1 MQSNADLFATDDSQ
15 RVHSW
20 QGWRIGSFT
29 RLGLIL
35 LFVAAGSLALHS
47 TAAASVDAKQRFV
60 ELKCNNCHAVS
71 SVGITV
77 QGGDDDEESGDVE
90 PPDLSTVGDSHD
102 KGWIARYLLRREKIE
117 DREHPRR
124 FRASRE
130 DLAALAEWL
139 GGLKSVDSK
148 PAD

>member
-1 MQSNADLFATDDSQ
+1 MRRTTDSFPSNDPPLLPPS
-15 RVHSW
+15 RVGLVHSLA
-20 QGWRIGSFT
+20 

-35 LFVAAGSLALHS
+35 LFVGAGSLALHS
-47 TAAASVDAKQRFV
+47 TAAASVDAKKRFV

-71 SVGITV
+71 SMGITV
-77 QGGDDDEESGDVE
+77 QGEDDDEESGDVE

-139 GGLKSVDSK
+139 GGLKSADSK